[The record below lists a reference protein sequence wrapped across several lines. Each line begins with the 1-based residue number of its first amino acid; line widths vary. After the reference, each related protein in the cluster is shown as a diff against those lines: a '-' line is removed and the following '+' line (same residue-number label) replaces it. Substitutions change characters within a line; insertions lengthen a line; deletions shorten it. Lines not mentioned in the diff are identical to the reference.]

1 MYPVL
6 DRKKDLVKLQH
17 GEYVSLAKI
26 ETALLN
32 CPLIDNIC
40 CYGDS
45 LSSYLIALVV
55 PNRKHLTE
63 MAEKVYLIYKYGDYE
78 LKNISTIKWM
88 EFYPMKLM

>member
-1 MYPVL
+1 M
-6 DRKKDLVKLQH
+6 KLQH
-17 GEYVSLAKI
+17 GEYISLAKI

-55 PNRKHLTE
+55 PNQKHLTE
-63 MAEKVYLIYKYGDYE
+63 MAEKVYLSHMCSGFK
-78 LKNISTIKWM
+78 LKEDTHAARWRV
-88 EFYPMKLM
+88 